1 MDKESNY
8 SKPMRYT
15 ILAHTF
21 NTFEE
26 ACEYMNQ
33 ITSKGTCH
41 INPLIKAWNKGVVV
55 AQWIVTVTQEGVI
68 YKSDFK

>member
-8 SKPMRYT
+8 SNPMRYT

-33 ITSKGTCH
+33 IISKGTCH

>member
-33 ITSKGTCH
+33 IISKGTCH
-41 INPLIKAWNKGVVV
+41 INPLIKAWTKGVVV

>member
-1 MDKESNY
+1 MDKVSNY

-15 ILAHTF
+15 VLAHTF

-26 ACEYMNQ
+26 AGEYMNQ
-33 ITSKGTCH
+33 IISKGTCH

>member
-33 ITSKGTCH
+33 IISKGTCH

-55 AQWIVTVTQEGVI
+55 AQWIVTVTQESVI

>member
-1 MDKESNY
+1 MDKVSNY

-15 ILAHTF
+15 VLAHTF

-33 ITSKGTCH
+33 IISKGTCH